1 MVNIY
6 YNFLLKSVTMK
17 DRRDL
22 IHKLFHLLFFMLY
35 ILLIYFSLRSFLFCN
50 HSWYSWIGLGLA
62 VFGLLF
68 IIYSSYLRKKSS
80 NNGNFS
86 KEGIYSLIRH
96 PEFLGHI
103 IFIWGLLVLGY
114 SFIALFLAIILTVFM
129 IVAIFEEDRK
139 NIKKF
144 GESYKEYVEQ
154 IPRVNI
160 IISVFKRL
168 K

>member
-1 MVNIY
+1 M
-6 YNFLLKSVTMK
+6 
-17 DRRDL
+17 
-22 IHKLFHLLFFMLY
+22 
-35 ILLIYFSLRSFLFCN
+35 
-50 HSWYSWIGLGLA
+50 
-62 VFGLLF
+62 
-68 IIYSSYLRKKSS
+68 
-80 NNGNFS
+80 
-86 KEGIYSLIRH
+86 IRH